1 MFQREGN
8 RVPNQTI
15 ALPSGH
21 KVSLRDF
28 KNMDQP
34 KRVMKDDAAA
44 VPAASSMAGTS
55 SRFLPNYL
63 KHRAKEKRRIASME
77 AEGQLEEERALFDK
91 QREER
96 ARAFE
101 EEAAKKR
108 DRRKK
113 RKAQGTSD
121 SVIAAHVSPNE
132 HGDIPHPKFDE
143 AQPVRLPQSE
153 RAISTIQIL
162 DEE

>member
-1 MFQREGN
+1 MFQRERN

-28 KNMDQP
+28 ENMDQP
-34 KRVMKDDAAA
+34 KHVSKDYGAAG
-44 VPAASSMAGTS
+44 PAASSIAGTS

-108 DRRKK
+108 DRRKR
-113 RKAQGTSD
+113 RKAQGTSEA
-121 SVIAAHVSPNE
+121 VVAAGISPNE
-132 HGDIPHPKFDE
+132 HGDIPLSKADD
-143 AQPVRLPQSE
+143 AQAVRLPHSE